1 MIQLKKKLMKK
12 LRGFLMDE
20 VLEKKI
26 IEICSQA
33 FEVNQ
38 KIVTKETSIND
49 LQEWDSLAHLKLIL
63 MIESFFELNL
73 DPIEIESIN
82 HVSDIIKLVEKN
94 TR

>member
-1 MIQLKKKLMKK
+1 MKK

-38 KIVTKETSIND
+38 KIVTKETSINN
-49 LQEWDSLAHLKLIL
+49 LHEWDSLAHLKLIL

-82 HVSDIIKLVEKN
+82 DVSDIIKLVERN

>member
-1 MIQLKKKLMKK
+1 MKK